1 MGGWWFGIGVGP
13 SNFKIDVDA
22 GSGIEGADGVNFEI
36 RTPDPVSATPLRD
49 SGCFGGS
56 GNGCWLPDCSVV
68 ARVLAGRSVV
78 ALTAAAGGFAGGDCV
93 FPDISLVAQVAR
105 PLRRMCN

>member
-1 MGGWWFGIGVGP
+1 MGSILKFERP
-13 SNFKIDVDA
+13 TPA
-22 GSGIEGADGVNFEI
+22 ARPHCATRAALEGAGMVVGYRI
-36 RTPDPVSATPLRD
+36 
-49 SGCFGGS
+49 G
-56 GNGCWLPDCSVV
+56 SVV